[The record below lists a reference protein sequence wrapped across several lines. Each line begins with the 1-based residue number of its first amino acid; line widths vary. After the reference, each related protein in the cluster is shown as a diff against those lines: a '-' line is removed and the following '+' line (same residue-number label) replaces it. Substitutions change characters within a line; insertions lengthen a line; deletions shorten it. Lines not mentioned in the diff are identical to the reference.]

1 MPFEEILP
9 RKGAGSSSTFSKQVR
24 CAIYI
29 WKNNIRLCIVIG
41 GDISSFIGIKSGGDV
56 KIDLGHG
63 TDTGKLQIEKAPKD
77 GKAYY
82 KVQPNGKNAERNDV
96 RILVTIPPYL
106 TDSITDKQTNLNICQ
121 HMVRDKVL
129 IVTLHEDLLQNTNQ
143 YNLEPDNDNPLG
155 F

>member
-1 MPFEEILP
+1 MPFEEIIP

-29 WKNNIRLCIVIG
+29 WKNNIRLCVVIG
-41 GDISSFIGIKSGGDV
+41 GDISSFIGITPGSDV

-63 TDTGKLQIEKAPKD
+63 TDTGRLQVSKARKD
-77 GKAYY
+77 GKAHY
-82 KVQPNGKNAERNDV
+82 KAQPNGKNAERNDIRV
-96 RILVTIPPYL
+96 LLTIPPYL
-106 TDSITDKQTNLNICQ
+106 SDSLSEKQTNLHICQ

-129 IVTLHEDLLQNTNQ
+129 IVTLHKELLRKPGALGT
-143 YNLEPDNDNPLG
+143 YDKDSPLG

>member
-1 MPFEEILP
+1 MPFEEIIP

-29 WKNNIRLCIVIG
+29 WKTNIRLCVVIG
-41 GDISSFIGIKSGGDV
+41 GDISSFIGIIPGSDV

-63 TDTGKLQIEKAPKD
+63 TDTGRLQVSKASKD
-77 GKAYY
+77 GKAHY
-82 KVQPNGKNAERNDV
+82 KAQPNGKNEERNDIRV
-96 RILVTIPPYL
+96 LLTIPPYL
-106 TDSITDKQTNLNICQ
+106 SDSLSEKQTNLHICQ

-129 IVTLHEDLLQNTNQ
+129 IVTLHKDLLRK
-143 YNLEPDNDNPLG
+143 PGADKDSPLG

>member
-129 IVTLHEDLLQNTNQ
+129 IVTLHEDLLQNPNQ
-143 YNLEPDNDNPLG
+143 YNVDVDKDNILG

>member
-1 MPFEEILP
+1 MPFEEIIP

-29 WKNNIRLCIVIG
+29 WKTNIRLCVVIG
-41 GDISSFIGIKSGGDV
+41 GDISSFIGITPGSDV

-63 TDTGKLQIEKAPKD
+63 TDTGRLNVSKASKD
-77 GKAYY
+77 GKAHY
-82 KVQPNGKNAERNDV
+82 KAQPNGKNEERNDIRV
-96 RILVTIPPYL
+96 LLTIPPYL
-106 TDSITDKQTNLNICQ
+106 SDSLSDKQTNLHICQ

-129 IVTLHEDLLQNTNQ
+129 IVTLHKDLLRKPGALGT
-143 YNLEPDNDNPLG
+143 YDKDSPLG

>member
-1 MPFEEILP
+1 MPFEEIIP

-29 WKNNIRLCIVIG
+29 WKTNIRLCVVIG
-41 GDISSFIGIKSGGDV
+41 GDISSFIGITAGGDV

-63 TDTGKLQIEKAPKD
+63 TDTGKLQISKAPKD
-77 GKAYY
+77 GKAHY
-82 KVQPNGKNAERNDV
+82 KAQPNGKNAERNDIRV
-96 RILVTIPPYL
+96 LVTIPPYL
-106 TDSITDKQTNLNICQ
+106 TDSLTDKQTSLHICQ

-129 IVTLHEDLLQNTNQ
+129 IVNLHVDLLRK
-143 YNLEPDNDNPLG
+143 PGADKDSPVG

>member
-1 MPFEEILP
+1 MPFEEIIP

-29 WKNNIRLCIVIG
+29 WKTNIRLCVVIG
-41 GDISSFIGIKSGGDV
+41 GDISSFIGIIPGSDV

-63 TDTGKLQIEKAPKD
+63 TDTGRLQVSKASKD
-77 GKAYY
+77 GKAHY
-82 KVQPNGKNAERNDV
+82 KAQPNGKNEERNDIRV
-96 RILVTIPPYL
+96 LLTIPPYL
-106 TDSITDKQTNLNICQ
+106 SDSLSEKQTNLHICQ

-129 IVTLHEDLLQNTNQ
+129 IVNLHVDLLRK
-143 YNLEPDNDNPLG
+143 PGADKDSPLG

>member
-1 MPFEEILP
+1 MPFEEIIP

-29 WKNNIRLCIVIG
+29 WKTNIRLCVVIG
-41 GDISSFIGIKSGGDV
+41 GDISSFIGITPGSDV

-63 TDTGKLQIEKAPKD
+63 TDTGRLQVSKASKD
-77 GKAYY
+77 GKAHY
-82 KVQPNGKNAERNDV
+82 KAQPNGKNEERNDIRV
-96 RILVTIPPYL
+96 LLTIPPYL
-106 TDSITDKQTNLNICQ
+106 SDSLSEKQTNLHICQ

-129 IVTLHEDLLQNTNQ
+129 ILTLQKDLLRKPGALGT
-143 YNLEPDNDNPLG
+143 YDKDSPLG

>member
-1 MPFEEILP
+1 MPFEEIIP

-29 WKNNIRLCIVIG
+29 WKTNIRLCVVIG
-41 GDISSFIGIKSGGDV
+41 GDISSFIGITPGSDV

-63 TDTGKLQIEKAPKD
+63 TDTGRLQVSKASKD
-77 GKAYY
+77 GKAHY
-82 KVQPNGKNAERNDV
+82 KAQPNGKNEERNDIRV
-96 RILVTIPPYL
+96 LLTIPPYL
-106 TDSITDKQTNLNICQ
+106 SDSLSEKQTNLHICQ

-129 IVTLHEDLLQNTNQ
+129 IVTLHKELLRKPGALGT
-143 YNLEPDNDNPLG
+143 YDKDSPLG

>member
-129 IVTLHEDLLQNTNQ
+129 IVDLHENICRKNSQ
-143 YNLEPDNDNPLG
+143 YNINVDKDSPLG

>member
-1 MPFEEILP
+1 MPFEEIIP

-29 WKNNIRLCIVIG
+29 WKTNIRLCVVIG
-41 GDISSFIGIKSGGDV
+41 GDISSFIGIIPGSDV

-63 TDTGKLQIEKAPKD
+63 TDTGRLQVSKASKD
-77 GKAYY
+77 GKAHY
-82 KVQPNGKNAERNDV
+82 KAQPNGKNEERNDIRV
-96 RILVTIPPYL
+96 LLTIPPYL
-106 TDSITDKQTNLNICQ
+106 SDSLSDKQTNLHICQ

-129 IVTLHEDLLQNTNQ
+129 IVTLHKDLLRK
-143 YNLEPDNDNPLG
+143 PGADKDSPLG

>member
-29 WKNNIRLCIVIG
+29 WKTNIRLCIVIG
-41 GDISSFIGIKSGGDV
+41 GDISSFIGIISGGDV

-106 TDSITDKQTNLNICQ
+106 TDSLNDKQTSLHICQ

-129 IVTLHEDLLQNTNQ
+129 IVTLHEDLLQNPNK

>member
-41 GDISSFIGIKSGGDV
+41 GDISSFIGIKSGGEV

-63 TDTGKLQIEKAPKD
+63 TDTGKLQIAKAPKD

-96 RILVTIPPYL
+96 RILVTIPPYI
-106 TDSITDKQTNLNICQ
+106 TDNLTDKQTGLHICQ

-129 IVTLHEDLLQNTNQ
+129 IVTLHEDLLQNHNQ

>member
-1 MPFEEILP
+1 MPFEEIIP

-29 WKNNIRLCIVIG
+29 WKTNIRLCVVIG
-41 GDISSFIGIKSGGDV
+41 GDISSFIGITPGSDV

-63 TDTGKLQIEKAPKD
+63 TDTGRLQVSKASKD
-77 GKAYY
+77 GKAHY
-82 KVQPNGKNAERNDV
+82 KAQPNGKNEERNDIRV
-96 RILVTIPPYL
+96 LLTIPPYL
-106 TDSITDKQTNLNICQ
+106 SDSLSEKQTNLHICQ

-129 IVTLHEDLLQNTNQ
+129 TVTLHKDLLRKPGALGTF
-143 YNLEPDNDNPLG
+143 DKDSPLG